1 MNRFKLYNYKFNL
14 NSIYIIKSKR
24 LLSQH
29 LTISTKNKHV
39 SYSVNMLKVPSNY
52 GYYTSRVNRLYNE
65 DRYSVHIMDINL
77 NENKIKINNDEN
89 ENLYKRIYDS
99 KPPIYEEY
107 INHGIRDSNNNDNY
121 DDGEHLSKVFN
132 FSIYDGHGGSE
143 CAEYVKNH
151 LMENIESF
159 KISSGSIIKLFNW
172 YAKEIGGYWR
182 RWNKKKNLHIISSM
196 GLEQRLNN
204 SLRGN
209 QELKKILND
218 NSNKGIA
225 INNNSKDNKDK
236 DNKLIWEI
244 DELDEL
250 INGEDFFK
258 LKIYLSFL
266 FTDFQ
271 FLNYELKQNEIRQ
284 IESNESSDLYL
295 EQHSGSTCTSC
306 FFYKIDGDLD
316 SPNSFFYQPNILSKL
331 LVAHIGDT
339 RAIICDKEGIAHGLT
354 TDHHPSNPIENR
366 RLQRYSTGLMMTD
379 SFGEERFVN
388 FANTRSFGDVT
399 AKNLGITSEPEFS
412 EFLIGDSNKLI
423 NYKKIHRDNLKNRR
437 IMDFGGDECFI
448 VLITDGVS
456 NYLSDQEIVDLIMT
470 STNNKGSIRGT
481 PHEACKDVV
490 KFVEDIGGDDNATCT
505 VVKLSGWGKWPI
517 IDRTG
522 AIREKK
528 MMNVPRRG

>member
-1 MNRFKLYNYKFNL
+1 
-14 NSIYIIKSKR
+14 
-24 LLSQH
+24 
-29 LTISTKNKHV
+29 
-39 SYSVNMLKVPSNY
+39 MLKVPSNY

-65 DRYSVHIMDINL
+65 DRFSVHIMDINL
-77 NENKIKINNDEN
+77 NENKIEISNDEN
-89 ENLYKRIYDS
+89 EKLYKRIYDS
-99 KPPIYEEY
+99 EPPIYEEDL
-107 INHGIRDSNNNDNY
+107 NHGIRETTNDGTNVN
-121 DDGEHLSKVFN
+121 LSKVFN

-159 KISSGSIIKLFNW
+159 KISSGSIDKLFNW

-209 QELKKILND
+209 KELKKILND
-218 NSNKGIA
+218 SSNKGIT
-225 INNNSKDNKDK
+225 INNKEEDN
-236 DNKLIWEI
+236 NKLIWEI
-244 DELDEL
+244 NELEEM

-258 LKIYLSFL
+258 LKIFLSFL

-271 FLNYELKQNEIRQ
+271 FLNYELKQNEIRE

-295 EQHSGSTCTSC
+295 NQHSGSTCTSC

-316 SPNSFFYQPNILSKL
+316 SPNSFFYQHNVLSKL

-399 AKNLGITSEPEFS
+399 AKNLGISSEPEFS

-423 NYKKIHRDNLKNRR
+423 NYKKIHRNDLKNRR

-448 VLITDGVS
+448 VLITDGVT

-481 PHEACKDVV
+481 PHEACKEVV

-505 VVKLSGWGKWPI
+505 VVKLSGWGKWPM